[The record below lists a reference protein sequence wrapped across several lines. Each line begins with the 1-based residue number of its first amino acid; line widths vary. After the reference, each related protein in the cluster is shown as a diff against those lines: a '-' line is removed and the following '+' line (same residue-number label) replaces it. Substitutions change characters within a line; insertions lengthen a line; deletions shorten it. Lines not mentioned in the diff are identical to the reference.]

1 VSARLI
7 PGHQPDVRI
16 MRDLMASTL
25 VASRFRAMLIGAFSI
40 AATVLAAV
48 GLYATMTHFVER
60 RRRELAIRMALGGNR
75 ADVIRMVL
83 GRGLRLSAVGLSAG
97 VVAAITLN
105 RVLRGLLFGVEFY
118 DPATLALV
126 VVVLLLVSA
135 AAAFLPAR
143 RATAVNPV
151 AALRME

>member
-1 VSARLI
+1 
-7 PGHQPDVRI
+7 
-16 MRDLMASTL
+16 
-25 VASRFRAMLIGAFSI
+25 MLIGAFSI

-48 GLYATMTHFVER
+48 GLYATMTHFVKR

-75 ADVIRMVL
+75 ADVFRMVL
-83 GRGLRLSAVGLSAG
+83 GRGLRLSAIGLSAG

-135 AAAFLPAR
+135 AAALLPAR
-143 RATAVNPV
+143 RTTAVNPV
-151 AALRME
+151 SALRME